1 MMMNFP
7 ASPKEMV
14 SSFWRNRYL
23 IKSLIKREIQGRYRG
38 SIGGIFWSVINPVLL
53 LLIYT
58 FVFSMVFK
66 SRWGGGT
73 DSKTEFAMI
82 LFAGLIVFNLFAECF
97 IRSPGL
103 ILSNVNYVKKIV
115 FPLEIL
121 PWVSL
126 GTAIFHAF
134 ISMFVWVTAYF
145 ILLGVPPATI
155 LLIPFI
161 ALPLFFLTVGVS
173 WIFASLGVYIRDI
186 SQLVG
191 ITSTIIMFLTPIF
204 YPITAIP
211 EEYRSYLEVNPLTL
225 QVEQVRDILYWG
237 KAPSFESFASS
248 FLISLLLACI
258 GFYWF
263 QKTRK
268 GFADVI

>member
-1 MMMNFP
+1 MQKFST
-7 ASPKEMV
+7 SPKELIL
-14 SSFWRNRYL
+14 SFWRNRFL
-23 IKSLIKREIQGRYRG
+23 IKSLIRREVQGRYRG
-38 SIGGIFWSVINPVLL
+38 SLGGIFWAVINPLLL

-58 FVFSMVFK
+58 FVFSVIFK
-66 SRWGGGT
+66 SRWGGGD
-73 DSKTEFAMI
+73 DSKVEFAMV
-82 LFAGLIVFNLFAECF
+82 LFAGLIVFNLFTECF

-103 ILSNVNYVKKIV
+103 VLSNVNYVKKII

-126 GTAIFHAF
+126 GTAIFHAAISLAIWLLAYLFF
-134 ISMFVWVTAYF
+134 I
-145 ILLGVPPATI
+145 GVPPVTI
-155 LLIPFI
+155 FSVPFI
-161 ALPLFFLTVGVS
+161 VLPLFFFTAGVS

-186 SQLVG
+186 SQIVG
-191 ITSTIIMFLTPIF
+191 ITSTILMFLTPIF

-211 EEYRSYLEVNPLTL
+211 KEYRGYLEASPLTSL
-225 QVEQVRDILYWG
+225 VEQFREILYWG
-237 KAPSFESFASS
+237 TTPSFESYISS
-248 FLISLLLACI
+248 FLISLVVAWA